1 MDFLFQNMV
10 WQKRL
15 LENQMEMKIEK
26 VRKDKDLLRFG
37 ARIRN
42 HEFNPDPQ
50 EVFQYFKKMILIS
63 VNIRNGKQ
71 I

>member
-1 MDFLFQNMV
+1 MV

-37 ARIRN
+37 AWIQN
-42 HEFNPDPQ
+42 SEFKPAPGSLSI
-50 EVFQYFKKMILIS
+50 F
-63 VNIRNGKQ
+63 
-71 I
+71 